1 VADEARDQ
9 SEDGWVDQILS
20 LRATRGWLGGSNPV
34 ATRDQGEG
42 MMIQDILDD
51 GERRMRRAVD
61 VLIQDLATV
70 RTGRASPS
78 LIEHVDVEYYGTA
91 TPLIQLATIN
101 ATDARTLVVTPY
113 DRSAIGDIEKG
124 IRKADLGLN
133 PTNDGTVIRVLVPQ
147 LTEERRRELVRLVH
161 KKLEE
166 HKVAVRN
173 VRREMNE
180 RLKAMEKDK
189 SASADD
195 VRRANERLQKI
206 TDRAIDEMDQ
216 LGSQKEAEVLA
227 V

>member
-1 VADEARDQ
+1 
-9 SEDGWVDQILS
+9 
-20 LRATRGWLGGSNPV
+20 
-34 ATRDQGEG
+34 
-42 MMIQDILDD
+42 MIQDILDD
-51 GERRMRRAVD
+51 GDRRMRRAVQ
-61 VLIQDLATV
+61 VLMEDLATV
-70 RTGRASPS
+70 RTGRAAPA
-78 LIEHVDVEYYGTA
+78 LIEHVEIEYYGTE

-113 DRSAIGDIEKG
+113 DRSSINAIEKG

-133 PTNDGTVIRVLVPQ
+133 PTNDGTVIRVLVPS
-147 LTEERRRELVRLVH
+147 LTEERRREMVRVVH

-173 VRREMNE
+173 VRREMND

-189 SASADD
+189 SASTDE

-206 TDRAIDEMDQ
+206 TDHAIEEMDQ
-216 LGSQKEAEVLA
+216 LGRQKEADVLA